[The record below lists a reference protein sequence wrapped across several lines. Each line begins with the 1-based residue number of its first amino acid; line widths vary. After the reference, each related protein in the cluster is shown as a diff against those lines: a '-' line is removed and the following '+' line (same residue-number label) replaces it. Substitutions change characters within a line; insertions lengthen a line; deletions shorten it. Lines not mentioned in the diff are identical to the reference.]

1 MTKVVKFGG
10 TSLAEAKQFLKVA
23 DIIRS
28 DPDRRYVVPSAPGK
42 RFSGDTKVTD
52 MFYACYDSASRGGDF
67 EEIFQKIKNRY
78 NDIISGLGLD
88 MSLEDDFEH
97 IRLNFI
103 GRAGRDYAASRG
115 EYLNG
120 KIVAKLLGFAFIDA
134 ADVIFFDESGKY
146 DAKRTIPIL
155 RERLSYTEYAVIP
168 GFYGSMPNDT
178 IRTFSR
184 GGSDITGSIVAAAA
198 DADLYENW
206 TDVSGFLIADPR
218 VVDNPQVMK
227 TVTYR
232 ELRELS
238 YMGASVL
245 HEEAV
250 FPVREAGIPL
260 VIKNTNAPQDPGTI
274 ISETAD
280 EGEAEPI
287 ITGVTGKRGFV
298 AINVARD
305 RTKPRVGFMRRAL
318 SVFERYD
325 VSVEHMP
332 TGVDRFGA
340 VVQEQDVHDS
350 LYSLV
355 GDIQQ
360 EVEPLE
366 IEVVEG
372 LALIATVGRNLRGR
386 AGISGHL
393 FGMLGQ
399 AGVSVRMIS
408 QSCDE
413 INIIIGVEEKDFD
426 LAIQTIYRA
435 FSDENGIVKVSD
447 LEAPAPVDPALATLK
462 K

>member
-1 MTKVVKFGG
+1 M
-10 TSLAEAKQFLKVA
+10 
-23 DIIRS
+23 
-28 DPDRRYVVPSAPGK
+28 
-42 RFSGDTKVTD
+42 
-52 MFYACYDSASRGGDF
+52 
-67 EEIFQKIKNRY
+67 
-78 NDIISGLGLD
+78 
-88 MSLEDDFEH
+88 
-97 IRLNFI
+97 
-103 GRAGRDYAASRG
+103 
-115 EYLNG
+115 
-120 KIVAKLLGFAFIDA
+120 
-134 ADVIFFDESGKY
+134 
-146 DAKRTIPIL
+146 
-155 RERLSYTEYAVIP
+155 
-168 GFYGSMPNDT
+168 
-178 IRTFSR
+178 
-184 GGSDITGSIVAAAA
+184 
-198 DADLYENW
+198 
-206 TDVSGFLIADPR
+206 
-218 VVDNPQVMK
+218 
-227 TVTYR
+227 
-232 ELRELS
+232 
-238 YMGASVL
+238 
-245 HEEAV
+245 

-340 VVQEQDVHDS
+340 VVQEQDVHD
-350 LYSLV
+350 
-355 GDIQQ
+355 IQQ

-426 LAIQTIYRA
+426 LAIRTIYRA

-447 LEAPAPVDPALATLK
+447 LEASAPVDPALAALK